1 MTTDSTNGQTYAN
14 PLPVVPYPESLPLND
29 PNLPWERFEAFCE
42 ELISRLPGVKETH
55 RYGRR
60 GSRQRGI
67 DIFANLDNGERW
79 AFQCRQWEK
88 VTKAEAARAIEQTS
102 YQADRFI
109 LTLSSQATSAVRDAC
124 DGHTNWDVW
133 DVGDISRKVRDMAL
147 QSAARLVE
155 GHFGPAWRKAF
166 LGLSGLTPFVAPT
179 GFFGPLLNESAL
191 FNHTWQLVGR
201 SDHIRETHEFIE
213 SQLQNVAI
221 LVGRGGIGK
230 SKILH
235 ALAESFDTEHEGIAL
250 WFMAEG
256 VPLTQDGADHLPY
269 QPCVVVV
276 DDAHR
281 RGDLPAL
288 LALSRQRPHATK
300 LILSCRPQG
309 IGYLKSQLTEGGFDV
324 HEVVDL
330 PDVNELSRAE
340 VTVLGRQALGTEFEH
355 LAEQL
360 SEATWDCPLVTVVG
374 GQLLAQRAIPP
385 DLLERDEEFRATVL
399 ARFRDVLI
407 GEVGDRVDP
416 NLCTSLLNLISG
428 IQPIRLDNEKALD
441 FEADFLGIDSPR
453 LLLSLGA
460 LEEAGV
466 LLRRGNTLR
475 IVPDV
480 LADHI
485 LHQVSITPQGQKT
498 GYADT
503 IFHQFASLCPT
514 EVLRNLSELDWRLRR
529 SGAQASGLLSGIWQN
544 IEQEFE
550 DASNAVRCRILRIL
564 EDIAVY
570 QPEKTLE
577 LVEYAIRNPA
587 ITSEDPEWSRVYEF
601 THNDVLCHLP
611 TLLRRISYT
620 LDFIPRCFSLLWEL
634 GRDDARELNSSPD
647 HPMRVLADLA
657 SYDIGKPFVVSHL
670 MLDALEKLFE
680 EPSSHEHLHSPL
692 DIINP
697 MWEKTDIHLAADGYH
712 AGHSTRS
719 EGHVG
724 LADGGRSML
733 VFRPFTLKDE
743 NVKSIRQR
751 SLSLVVSCL
760 SSSDL
765 KVSLRALR
773 SLESGL
779 REPIGVFE
787 MKISDEDRE
796 QWRPEQLEILTH
808 IGDLARRSTEPVVL
822 LRIKEILWWH
832 RSYSTSEVIR
842 DRADGIV
849 SSMPGSFEL
858 SLTQELMDPFH
869 SRDLLPD
876 EREGDDWYKRQQER
890 VEQTQ
895 RALVS
900 ELISRSGNAKMAY
913 SILTDRVRAMAD
925 AGVRAEPQV
934 LLGILGDSDP
944 EFAAGICDII
954 VGNPDGA
961 LAPFLQP
968 LLSNVRIWNAER
980 AHTISQRVLE
990 RGSNVLCYGVSVSY
1004 QSRGW
1009 AEKATAQDIEN
1020 IRELLDHE
1028 DLRVRAMAIGSLGA
1042 LAEAHQRVALD
1053 LAKDVDLGGSDALAS
1068 QLCRL
1073 FFRGW
1078 GIPFS
1083 ELTADDLKV
1092 ILSKLEEVPDI
1103 EDFPINDLLVKASER
1118 DAVAV
1123 IGLLLKRIARSD
1135 NEKLEYRALPIL
1147 GFNRQLTGL
1156 ATSPEQENLLREIR
1170 DASLK
1175 PGWAVER
1182 SIPQLF
1188 REVSSGFKSAASL
1201 KVLNEWINSGDP
1213 AMIESAARLVSGAPP
1228 GFVFKHVDFVENLLD
1243 RAHAMSYDNY
1253 RRVGGNLMSSVLTGT
1268 RSGTPGQ
1275 PMPEDVA
1282 IRDQATAVASQFDA
1296 GSPAHR
1302 FYASLAESAKTSI
1315 MNALL
1320 RDEELSQ

>member
-1 MTTDSTNGQTYAN
+1 MTTDSPSGQSYAI
-14 PLPVVPYPESLPLND
+14 PLPVVPYPEFLPLDD
-29 PNLPWERFEAFCE
+29 PNLPWDRFEAFCE
-42 ELISRLPGVKETH
+42 ELISRLPGATETH

-67 DIFANLDNGERW
+67 DIFADLDSGERW
-79 AFQCRQWEK
+79 AFQCRQWK
-88 VTKAEAARAIEQTS
+88 KFTKTDATRAIRETT
-102 YQADRFI
+102 YPADRYI
-109 LTLSSQATSAVRDAC
+109 LTLSRQATSGVRDAC
-124 DGHTNWDVW
+124 EGHPNWDVW
-133 DVGDISRKVRDMAL
+133 DVGDISRKVREMEL
-147 QSAARLVE
+147 HSAARLVE
-155 GHFGPAWRKAF
+155 SHFGPAWRKAF
-166 LGLSGLTPFVAPT
+166 LDLPGLTPFVAPT
-179 GFFGPLLNESAL
+179 EFFRPFLSESAL

-201 SDHIRETHEFIE
+201 SDHIRETHEFMQ
-213 SQLQNVAI
+213 SPQQNVAI

-235 ALAESFDTEHEGIAL
+235 ALAESFDAEHEGMAL

-256 VPLTQDGADHLPY
+256 VHLTPDGADHMPY

-288 LALSRQRPHATK
+288 LALSRQRRHATK
-300 LILSCRPQG
+300 LILACRPQG

-324 HEVVDL
+324 REVVEL
-330 PDVNELSRAE
+330 PNVKELSRSE
-340 VTVLGRQALGTEFEH
+340 VTVLGRQALGAEFEH

-360 SEATWDCPLVTVVG
+360 AEATWDCPLVTVVG
-374 GQLLAQRAIPP
+374 GQLLAQKAIPP
-385 DLLERDEEFRATVL
+385 DLLERDEEFRDTVL
-399 ARFRDVLI
+399 ARFGDVLV

-416 NLCTSLLNLISG
+416 KLCKSLLNLISA

-441 FEADFLGIDSPR
+441 SEADFLGIDRPR
-453 LLLSLGA
+453 LLLSLGV
-460 LEEAGV
+460 LEDVGV

-485 LHQVSITPQGQKT
+485 LHQVSVTPQGQKT
-498 GYADT
+498 GYTDT
-503 IFHQFASLCPT
+503 VFHQFASLCPT
-514 EVLRNLSELDWRLRR
+514 EVLRNLSELDWRLRH
-529 SGAQASGLLSGIWQN
+529 SDTQASDLLNDVWQS
-544 IEQEFE
+544 IEQGFQ
-550 DASNAVRCRILRIL
+550 DASNSVRCRILGIL
-564 EDIAVY
+564 EDISVH

-587 ITSEDPEWSRVYEF
+587 TTAEDPEWSKVYQF
-601 THNDVLCHLP
+601 THSDVLRELP

-620 LDFIPRCFSLLWEL
+620 LDFIPSCFSLLWEL
-634 GRDDARELNSSPD
+634 GRDDARQLNSNPD
-647 HPMRVLADLA
+647 HATRVLADLA

-680 EPSSHEHLHSPL
+680 APRVHEHLHSPL
-692 DIINP
+692 DILDP
-697 MWEKTDIHLAADGYH
+697 MLAKT
-712 AGHSTRS
+712 GHSTRS
-719 EGHVG
+719 EGHS
-724 LADGGRSML
+724 LS
-733 VFRPFTLKDE
+733 FRPFSLKDADA
-743 NVKSIRQR
+743 KSIRQR

-760 SSSDL
+760 YANDL
-765 KVSLRALR
+765 RVSLRALQ
-773 SLESGL
+773 SLESAL
-779 REPIGVFE
+779 REPVAVFE

-808 IGDLARRSTEPVVL
+808 IGDLARCSTEPVVL
-822 LRIKEILWWH
+822 LRIKEVLWWH
-832 RSYSTSEVIR
+832 RTYSASEIVR
-842 DRADGIV
+842 GRTDALV
-849 SSMPGSFEL
+849 SSMPESFEL

-876 EREGDDWYKRQQER
+876 EREGDDGYNRQQQR
-890 VEQTQ
+890 IEQTQ
-895 RALVS
+895 RALVA
-900 ELISRSGNAKMAY
+900 ELISRSENANVAY
-913 SILTDRVRAMAD
+913 STLTDRIQAMTD
-925 AGVRAEPQV
+925 AGVRPEPQV

-944 EFAAGICDII
+944 EIAGGICDII
-954 VGNPDGA
+954 VDNPDA
-961 LAPFLQP
+961 ELAPYLQT
-968 LLSNVRIWNAER
+968 LLSNVRIWDAER
-980 AHTISQRVLE
+980 ARTISQRILE
-990 RGSNVLCYGVSVSY
+990 RGSNVLCYGLSVSY
-1004 QSRGW
+1004 QSKGW

-1020 IRELLDHE
+1020 IRKLLDHE
-1028 DLRVRAMAIGSLGA
+1028 DLRVRAMGIGSLGA
-1042 LAEAHQRVALD
+1042 LAEAHQRVAVD
-1053 LAKDVDLGGSDALAS
+1053 LAKDVDLAGSDALAS

-1073 FFRGW
+1073 FFGGW

-1103 EDFPINDLLVKASER
+1103 EDYPINDFLVKASER
-1118 DAVAV
+1118 DAAAV

-1156 ATSPEQENLLREIR
+1156 VTSPDQEDLLREIR

-1188 REVSSGFKSAASL
+1188 REVSSGFESVVSL

-1213 AMIESAARLVSGAPP
+1213 AMIESAAHLVSGAPA

-1243 RAHAMSYDNY
+1243 CAHAMSYDIY
-1253 RRVGGNLMSSVLTGT
+1253 RRVGGHLMSSALTGT

-1275 PMPEDVA
+1275 PMTEDVA
-1282 IRDQATAVASQFDA
+1282 IQDQATAVASQFDA
-1296 GSPAHR
+1296 GSPAYR
-1302 FYASLAESAKTSI
+1302 LYASLAESAEKSI
-1315 MNALL
+1315 RDDLL
-1320 RDEELSQ
+1320 RDEELFE